1 MQVRLEKNLVT
12 DDYKGRVYKYL
23 ELRCFHGRGELID
36 SVSISKEDILWLL
49 DQDGPP
55 PSL

>member
-1 MQVRLEKNLVT
+1 MQVRLENVRVS
-12 DDYKGRVYKYL
+12 DDYKGTVYKYL
-23 ELRCFHGRGELID
+23 ELRCSYGKDELIT

-49 DQDGPP
+49 NQDGPP

>member
-1 MQVRLEKNLVT
+1 MQIRLEKNLVT
-12 DDYKGRVYKYL
+12 EDYKGHVYKYL

-49 DQDGPP
+49 DQNGPP
-55 PSL
+55 PNL